1 MSDEL
6 AGYVAGLVLECE
18 DVPKKDKLKQLTVDI
33 GKDESVTIVTNA
45 PNVKQGYLCFLL
57 RVSCYIF
64 FYFLYRVR
72 VVVAT
77 VGAQLKD
84 GETVKKATVG
94 GVPSEGM
101 LCDSPMLGWVGGG
114 AGAAALLPESYVP
127 GSAPPTSRPRLDGKG
142 EEGEDGSAPVAKPTG
157 PGVDALFAKK
167 LTKEEKKALAAKKKA
182 ERAAKKAAAEA
193 E

>member
-45 PNVKQGYLCFLL
+45 PNVKQG
-57 RVSCYIF
+57 
-64 FYFLYRVR
+64 VR